1 MGTQSE
7 KQNNNSGLISSTME
21 DYLKAIFEL
30 DKLKRVVRVKDI
42 AKKLEVKMPT
52 VTGMLKKLEERGLVR
67 HKKYEFVELTVTG
80 AFFGNEMRRR
90 HAILLR
96 FLTEILKVEIKTAAE
111 EACKLEHFLSKG
123 TLENLIDF
131 MDFVEACPRAQERWP
146 DRSKDC

>member
-1 MGTQSE
+1 
-7 KQNNNSGLISSTME
+7 ME

-90 HAILLR
+90 MPYCSGFSLR
-96 FLTEILKVEIKTAAE
+96 
-111 EACKLEHFLSKG
+111 S
-123 TLENLIDF
+123 
-131 MDFVEACPRAQERWP
+131 
-146 DRSKDC
+146 